1 MQIAGALIV
10 MMLFCGGFAMAQ
22 AIFYQH
28 TGRAFWRAMIPSGL
42 RYTILPDDK
51 VELDSFMVLEE
62 WVAIIFMGSM
72 LMLPLVALNTMG
84 FISFLG

>member
-1 MQIAGALIV
+1 MQIAGAFMV
-10 MMLFCGGFAMAQ
+10 FMLVCGGFALAQ

-28 TGRAFWRAMIPSGL
+28 TGRAFWRAMMPSVL

-62 WVAIIFMGSM
+62 WVAIVFLGSM
-72 LMLPLVALNTMG
+72 SMLPLIALNTMG
-84 FISFLG
+84 FISFLC